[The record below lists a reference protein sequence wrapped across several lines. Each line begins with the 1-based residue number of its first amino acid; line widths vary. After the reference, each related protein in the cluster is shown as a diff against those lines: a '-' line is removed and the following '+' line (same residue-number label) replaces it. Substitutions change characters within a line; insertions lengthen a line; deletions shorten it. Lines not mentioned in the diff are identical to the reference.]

1 MCSNVALDM
10 TGYGS
15 SPYKRLMCYGLN
27 KLAASRSV
35 EQAGGSRELLLR
47 RKSYEKKKKK
57 KQEEESTASG
67 KHVFLFS

>member
-10 TGYGS
+10 TRYDS

-35 EQAGGSRELLLR
+35 EQAGGSRKLPLR
-47 RKSYEKKKKK
+47 RKSYEKKKN
-57 KQEEESTASG
+57 QEEESTASG
-67 KHVFLFS
+67 KHVFLFL